1 MIDGDTEGMSHWM
14 HSKKLSANEWEL
26 QKIFNQFDANGN
38 GDLDIMECKA
48 CLEHLNL
55 FSNGDDIQQLFDSLD
70 ADKSGSLDLDEF
82 KQLAKWANV
91 TNFVIEYIPL
101 QEITVL
107 EYDIVEVGCRRSV
120 VGVEYEVKK
129 EFEEHRSI
137 WKQII

>member
-1 MIDGDTEGMSHWM
+1 
-14 HSKKLSANEWEL
+14 
-26 QKIFNQFDANGN
+26 
-38 GDLDIMECKA
+38 MECKA

-101 QEITVL
+101 QEINAL
-107 EYDIVEVGCRRSV
+107 AR
-120 VGVEYEVKK
+120 
-129 EFEEHRSI
+129 
-137 WKQII
+137 